1 MNNIDRIYVKNAAQF
16 ADNYFN
22 YLSLVLKNINRDEV
36 ASFISIILGARE
48 SNSNIFFIGNG
59 GSAATA
65 SHFAN
70 DIAIGTNSFLKPFR
84 AISLCDNLAILTA
97 IGNDFGYDQIFSRQ
111 LMALGHKN
119 DVLVGISASG
129 NSINLI
135 NAFDYAKSV
144 GIKTV
149 ALTAFDGGKLKNI
162 ADYSVHVP
170 TEKKEYGPAED
181 AHMVLDHLVGAY
193 LGRFIR
199 EA

>member
-1 MNNIDRIYVKNAAQF
+1 MNNIDRIYVNNAAQF
-16 ADNYFN
+16 ADNYLN

-84 AISLCDNLAILTA
+84 AISLCDNLAIITA

-111 LMALGHKN
+111 LMALGRKN
-119 DVLVGISASG
+119 DILIGISASG

-135 NAFDYAKSV
+135 KAFEYAKSV

-149 ALTAFDGGKLKNI
+149 ALTAFDGGQLKNI